1 MRSLAWVVLIAA
13 VMYSLHRVALRMEAR
28 GWIYYQKKRGS
39 SGALSS
45 AALELQSM
53 FEPSKRYVLEERRK
67 EDTEEQESGGPPAPG
82 NEVRH

>member
-1 MRSLAWVVLIAA
+1 
-13 VMYSLHRVALRMEAR
+13 MEAK

-53 FEPSKRYVLEERRK
+53 LEPSKRYVLEERRR
-67 EDTEEQESGGPPAPG
+67 EDIEEPASGDPL
-82 NEVRH
+82 

>member
-1 MRSLAWVVLIAA
+1 MTTSAWVVL
-13 VMYSLHRVALRMEAR
+13 VVVGTYLLHRVALRMEAK

-53 FEPSKRYVLEERRK
+53 LEPSKRYVLEERRR
-67 EDTEEQESGGPPAPG
+67 EDIEEPASGDPP
-82 NEVRH
+82 

>member
-1 MRSLAWVVLIAA
+1 MRTSAWVVL
-13 VMYSLHRVALRMEAR
+13 VVVGTYLLHRVALRMEAK

-53 FEPSKRYVLEERRK
+53 LEPSKRYVLEERRR
-67 EDTEEQESGGPPAPG
+67 EDIEEPASGDPP
-82 NEVRH
+82 

>member
-1 MRSLAWVVLIAA
+1 MTTSAWVVL
-13 VMYSLHRVALRMEAR
+13 VVVGTYLLHRVALRMEAK

-53 FEPSKRYVLEERRK
+53 LEPSKRYVLEERRR
-67 EDTEEQESGGPPAPG
+67 EDIEEPASGDPL
-82 NEVRH
+82 